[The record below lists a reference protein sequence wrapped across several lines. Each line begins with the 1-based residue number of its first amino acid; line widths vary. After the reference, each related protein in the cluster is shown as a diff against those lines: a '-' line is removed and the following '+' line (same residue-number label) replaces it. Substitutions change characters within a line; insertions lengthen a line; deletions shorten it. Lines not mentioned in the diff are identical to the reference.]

1 MILLSIVLVLILEW
15 YFRLS
20 PSYRS
25 FRWFLRFRGFIHRQF
40 PAQFDHLGGLFLIL
54 GLPALVLGIL
64 LSLGDSNVAIVAKVV
79 FGGLLLWYCLGPKD
93 LRTMLASYLAAL
105 ERDDRQGA
113 YEHLQDALPLDGID
127 DLSQMGRNVTH
138 YVLNEI
144 NTRFIAVIFWFAVL
158 GPAAA
163 LFYRLCTLYADVL
176 KLEPGHPHGPL
187 LRKVRH
193 VLDWLPA
200 RITALSY
207 AFVGDF
213 VRGYSAL
220 HPFWKEANAL
230 SEKILSESGL
240 AALAINSE
248 VPDDVL
254 DENLQALALA
264 ERALLFFLVLIAVIS
279 ILGLLI

>member
-15 YFRLS
+15 YFRVS

-54 GLPALVLGIL
+54 GVPAIL
-64 LSLGDSNVAIVAKVV
+64 LALLFGWSDSHAAIVARVIV
-79 FGGLLLWYCLGPKD
+79 GGLLLWYCLGPKD
-93 LRTMLASYLAAL
+93 LRSVLAGYLAAL
-105 ERDDRQGA
+105 ERDDSQGA
-113 YEHLQDALPLDGID
+113 YEHLHDTLPIDGVD

-138 YVLNEI
+138 YVLTEI

-163 LFYRLCTLYADVL
+163 LFYRLCTLYGDVL

-193 VLDWLPA
+193 VLDWIPA
-200 RITALSY
+200 RLTALSY

-220 HPFWKEANAL
+220 HPFWREANAS

-240 AALAINSE
+240 AALAVAAD

-279 ILGLLI
+279 IFGLLI